1 MPFSEPKIKFW
12 ACFWQNLAASPAPP
26 TPAFPLEALASW
38 QWNNFLESRAPWN
51 KKIIHMN
58 LDETSCRLC
67 GETNKGAVAI
77 GQNRSRKDALQGEH
91 RASLS
96 ARRAAITLV
105 ATVCD
110 DTEIQR
116 ELPQIVIGSE
126 KVVLQT
132 VCHTLNADPVGRV
145 YCLRQKSAWLNSSL
159 MSTIIKLIG
168 KTLEKFIST
177 HYFILNMD
185 ACPMHCTQEVARAC
199 NRAKLHLC
207 LVPASM
213 TGVMQVCDT
222 HVFSQLKAFIR
233 QGMERLRLDSVT
245 GEASTLRVMQLV
257 AEAVEHVVRN
267 KDWKNAFVENGFR
280 DKQQGLGRT
289 LRGKLQ
295 LAEAPQVSSDLPSLS
310 QLQLIF
316 PTRYII
322 PVVDLFR
329 LCMTDAYDCVGSLEP
344 PAPALV
350 WAGRLRS
357 TSTLTRS
364 AGQDA
369 LPGESGG
376 ETDHAGTAT
385 GTAESGSRAQT
396 FAAIPRARRLFPC
409 TWRPPPPAAA
419 QLPQA
424 EQP

>member
-1 MPFSEPKIKFW
+1 MGVFLQILRAP
-12 ACFWQNLAASPAPP
+12 PAPPAPPASP
-26 TPAFPLEALASW
+26 TPAFPPEAMASW
-38 QWNNFLESRAPWN
+38 QWNNFLEFQAPWN
-51 KKIIHMN
+51 QKIVHMN

-67 GETNKGAVAI
+67 TETNKGAVAV
-77 GQNRSRKDALQGEH
+77 GQNRSRKSALQGEH

-96 ARRAAITLV
+96 ARRAAVTLV

-126 KVVLQT
+126 KVLLQT
-132 VCHTLNADPVGRV
+132 VCHTLNEDPVGRV
-145 YCLRQKSAWLNSSL
+145 YCLRQKTAWLNSRLLS
-159 MSTIIKLIG
+159 STIIKLIG
-168 KTLEKFIST
+168 KSLEKFRST

-199 NRAKLHLC
+199 NRAKLRLC

-280 DKQQGLGRT
+280 DKQRGLGGT
-289 LRGKLQ
+289 LRRKLD

-316 PTRYII
+316 PQRFIV

-329 LCMTDAYDCVGSLEP
+329 LCMTDAYDCVESLEP
-344 PAPALV
+344 PVPPLV

-357 TSTLTRS
+357 TSALTRS
-364 AGQDA
+364 ARQDA
-369 LPGESGG
+369 LPRETGG
-376 ETDHAGTAT
+376 ETDDAGTAT
-385 GTAESGSRAQT
+385 ITAESESSAQT
-396 FAAIPRARRLFPC
+396 FAGIPRARRLFPS

-419 QLPQA
+419 QPPQA
-424 EQP
+424 EQQ

>member
-1 MPFSEPKIKFW
+1 
-12 ACFWQNLAASPAPP
+12 
-26 TPAFPLEALASW
+26 
-38 QWNNFLESRAPWN
+38 
-51 KKIIHMN
+51 
-58 LDETSCRLC
+58 
-67 GETNKGAVAI
+67 
-77 GQNRSRKDALQGEH
+77 
-91 RASLS
+91 
-96 ARRAAITLV
+96 
-105 ATVCD
+105 
-110 DTEIQR
+110 
-116 ELPQIVIGSE
+116 
-126 KVVLQT
+126 
-132 VCHTLNADPVGRV
+132 
-145 YCLRQKSAWLNSSL
+145 
-159 MSTIIKLIG
+159 
-168 KTLEKFIST
+168 
-177 HYFILNMD
+177 
-185 ACPMHCTQEVARAC
+185 
-199 NRAKLHLC
+199 
-207 LVPASM
+207 M

-222 HVFSQLKAFIR
+222 HVFSQLKAFFR

-245 GEASTLRVMQLV
+245 GEATTLRVMQLL
-257 AEAVEHVVRN
+257 AEAVDHVVKN

-316 PTRYII
+316 PTRYIV

-329 LCMTDAYDCVGSLEP
+329 LCMTDAYGGVESLEP

-357 TSTLTRS
+357 TSPLTRS
-364 AGQDA
+364 AVEDT
-369 LPGESGG
+369 LPGGGGG

-385 GTAESGSRAQT
+385 DMAEFGSRAAT

-419 QLPQA
+419 QLPQP